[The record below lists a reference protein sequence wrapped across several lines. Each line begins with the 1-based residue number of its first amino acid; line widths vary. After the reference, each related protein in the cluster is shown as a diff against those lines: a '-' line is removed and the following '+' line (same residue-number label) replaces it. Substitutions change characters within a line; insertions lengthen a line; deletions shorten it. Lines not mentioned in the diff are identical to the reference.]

1 MRRLAYAMV
10 FVLVIGLAAGV
21 FTRTRTP
28 SGKSLLI
35 GVAQAMEAARSIHVI
50 AHGNRADSTSPSGM
64 RFDPEPDEM
73 WESVDDH
80 GVVRRD
86 LQGGV
91 LSTSGISLDGEV
103 MWMYDSRSGLW
114 YIADLTPVFSVA
126 AEVVQLRARQ
136 GLRGEAP
143 RVPYGLADV
152 HESVHMETREGREI
166 AVITYTGINN
176 GGERPLAERHV
187 FEVDMAT
194 NHLLNSR
201 RYVQAPGSEEQLL
214 ESVDHVDYNVP
225 VPTDAPEK
233 EHATVVRATV
243 RAEENAEDLSLVLY
257 VDGKEILRSDAPK

>member
-1 MRRLAYAMV
+1 MLEPFEENLGELLETARPAPALSEGWQARAIARMAAAAGEADRKETVPMRRLAYAMV

-91 LSTSGISLDGEV
+91 LLSAHLGALRFQPPVRPGRSGTE
-103 MWMYDSRSGLW
+103 SRSSFAG
-114 YIADLTPVFSVA
+114 
-126 AEVVQLRARQ
+126 
-136 GLRGEAP
+136 
-143 RVPYGLADV
+143 
-152 HESVHMETREGREI
+152 HESPTMVCSTGGR
-166 AVITYTGINN
+166 A
-176 GGERPLAERHV
+176 GG
-187 FEVDMAT
+187 AT
-194 NHLLNSR
+194 VSR
-201 RYVQAPGSEEQLL
+201 RG
-214 ESVDHVDYNVP
+214 
-225 VPTDAPEK
+225 
-233 EHATVVRATV
+233 
-243 RAEENAEDLSLVLY
+243 
-257 VDGKEILRSDAPK
+257 RSRRWGVWDNRTTAN